1 MTKDQPNHSGK
12 KISAFDDTK
21 TNVNESFEDSSISND
36 NPDSTLVSD
45 KKLDES
51 TVISTTKTSSIVP
64 SSDFASKQ
72 NKILQSIIEELQLS
86 FVKDIFSIESDTFEL
101 LYPKFEKMQTNLV
114 TGRKWICDECFNF
127 WIEVYVISIYSMLH
141 IHFFQSNL

>member
-127 WIEVYVISIYSMLH
+127 WIEVYVILIYSMLH